1 MKGDSEGLLKLPT
14 DKALLDDPK
23 FRPYVELYAKV
34 MWVSFSFIL
43 LLSNLSSFFF
53 FLKFFF
59 GRFIVRCH
67 FNLGYPGV
75 SCWQI

>member
-34 MWVSFSFIL
+34 TWACGVVFSLI
-43 LLSNLSSFFF
+43 NY
-53 FLKFFF
+53 K
-59 GRFIVRCH
+59 VRTH
-67 FNLGYPGV
+67 FHLGHTGV
-75 SCWQI
+75 NVGKCDQP